1 MGQRNTARRQS
12 LVALVT
18 LIGLAMILTACGRG
32 KATTETAQPQAAV
45 QPAAA
50 SNAESAPLAEAPQP
64 PAAASPVGTPGMP
77 DAPAGGF
84 GGSSG
89 LSSEALT
96 FVNET
101 VDTLLAEA
109 LGISSDTLQAAQE
122 QAMAALPN
130 QGGPGGQGGPGQ
142 GQGNDAPA
150 QPDNANPPEGM
161 TQGNPPEGMPNG
173 MARGGMPGG
182 AGFGLDNSAYQTA
195 LAEALGISTE
205 DLAAA
210 TAAAYTSAL
219 AQAVEQGYL
228 TQEGADLLTAQR
240 ALQAYSTELGDGRPA
255 DYTELVQAALT
266 QGVLTE
272 AQATLLLE
280 NVPTGG
286 PNGAGGGN

>member
-1 MGQRNTARRQS
+1 MGQRNMARRRS

-32 KATTETAQPQAAV
+32 KATAETAQPVAAV
-45 QPAAA
+45 QPSAA
-50 SNAESAPLAEAPQP
+50 SNAESAPPAEAPQP
-64 PAAASPVGTPGMP
+64 QAAPGGENTPSTAASPVGTPGMP

-89 LSSEALT
+89 LLSPDALT

-109 LGISSDTLQAAQE
+109 LGISSETLQAARE
-122 QAMAALPN
+122 QASAALPN
-130 QGGPGGQGGPGQ
+130 QGGPGGPGQ
-142 GQGNDAPA
+142 GQGQGNGNGAPA

-161 TQGNPPEGMPNG
+161 T
-173 MARGGMPGG
+173 RGGMPGG
-182 AGFGLDNSAYQTA
+182 AGFGMDNSAYQAA
-195 LAEALGISTE
+195 LAEALGISTDE
-205 DLAAA
+205 LAAA
-210 TAAAYTSAL
+210 TAAAYSSAL
-219 AQAVEQGYL
+219 AKAVEQGYL

-240 ALQAYSTELGDGRPA
+240 ALQAYSTELGDARPA